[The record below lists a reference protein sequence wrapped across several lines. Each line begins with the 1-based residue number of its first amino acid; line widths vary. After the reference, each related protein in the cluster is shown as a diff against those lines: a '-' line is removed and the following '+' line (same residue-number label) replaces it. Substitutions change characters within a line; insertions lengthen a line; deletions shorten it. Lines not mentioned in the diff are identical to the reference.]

1 MAQWKS
7 FESLSLPGPKS
18 KRDSDSSNHSEE
30 AQGTAQGKR
39 QSLKRDSVGF
49 TMSPRFHQLI
59 TKTSDQQSGHASQM
73 LDIRALNDID
83 DDEEFLERALPAL
96 EDKGSWTRQGR
107 MTIDGNNEPCKKMVM
122 LRTYMCV
129 CARIHTQTHTCMHN
143 FLNR

>member
-1 MAQWKS
+1 MAQWMS

-30 AQGTAQGKR
+30 AHGTAQGKR

-59 TKTSDQQSGHASQM
+59 TKTSDQQSGHANQM
-73 LDIRALNDID
+73 LDTRALNDIE

-107 MTIDGNNEPCKKMVM
+107 MTTDGNNEPCKKMVM
-122 LRTYMCV
+122 LRT
-129 CARIHTQTHTCMHN
+129 CARAHTHTHTFVHI